1 MSNYLR
7 LGEVRAVRELLLS
20 SRRFKTEN
28 ERNKR
33 VLEESRQVS
42 ELHMYLGFNRMWAW
56 SPVREFVYQ
65 LVDNPNVDIIHI
77 WKCGN
82 CGHMSRGNYRVPL
95 IDGNPETQMG
105 RSTFNEEAGNVF
117 WFFLIFF
124 LIFFWFFLLFSLSS
138 LLPTK
143 LDWTHL
149 DSRARRNLPDQQPW
163 RWGGNEARFW

>member
-7 LGEVRAVRELLLS
+7 LGELRAVRELLLS

-28 ERNKR
+28 DRNKR
-33 VLEESRQVS
+33 VLVESRQVS
-42 ELHMYLGFNRMWAW
+42 DIYMFLGFNRMWAW
-56 SPVREFVYQ
+56 RPVREFVYQ

-82 CGHMSRGNYRVPL
+82 CGHMSRGNYRVSL
-95 IDGNPETQMG
+95 IDGNPESQVG

-124 LIFFWFFLLFSLSS
+124 LILF
-138 LLPTK
+138 
-143 LDWTHL
+143 
-149 DSRARRNLPDQQPW
+149 
-163 RWGGNEARFW
+163 